1 MKYLAKK
8 TITLIITLFVI
19 SLLAFLA
26 FQIIPGDPA
35 THMLGTDATPERVE
49 ALREQLGLNRPLL
62 VQYFDWLGS
71 FLFSDMGT
79 SYNYSMSVREML
91 AGKLTITGV
100 MTGLSVIIIA
110 MVSIPLGIWQG
121 RHAGRLPDL
130 SATVIG
136 QLLMSIPPFFLGILF
151 TLVFGLILRA
161 FTPGEFVSYEQSVP
175 GFLRCLI
182 FPALAIAIPRIAMT
196 AKLLRS
202 SIVNEVREDY
212 VRTARSHGRSFPA
225 ALYTHVLRN
234 AIIPVV
240 TFLATSVA
248 DIAAGSVIVEQV
260 FSIPGIGRL
269 LLSSISG
276 RDYPVVL
283 AIVVIM
289 ASLVVLVNFLV
300 DVIYQLIDPRIR
312 VS

>member
-71 FLFSDMGT
+71 FLFGDMGT

-110 MVSIPLGIWQG
+110 VVSIPLGIWQG